1 MVALALAAA
10 ALDAPPTSLQPLD
23 PAPCAGVL
31 DTLFNATALPDR
43 AAWRA
48 MLKSGEPPPEYRA
61 RPPTPAA
68 LPISY
73 TRARR
78 CERGVQEGLLRS
90 SGGGATGQGLLR

>member
-1 MVALALAAA
+1 MGVSYTTRRWRKAFLTIFTQNCRGLKT
-10 ALDAPPTSLQPLD
+10 DARI
-23 PAPCAGVL
+23 
-31 DTLFNATALPDR
+31 R

-78 CERGVQEGLLRS
+78 STAAATNIKIDRDVRTLRDITNI
-90 SGGGATGQGLLR
+90 A

>member
-43 AAWRA
+43 AAWRDW
-48 MLKSGEPPPEYRA
+48 
-61 RPPTPAA
+61 
-68 LPISY
+68 
-73 TRARR
+73 TRR
-78 CERGVQEGLLRS
+78 RS
-90 SGGGATGQGLLR
+90 SPTRSG